1 MSKKSVI
8 KRINKII
15 VKHGEFTTAD
25 VEGESSPVI
34 QSFRKTHLLAEKFGE
49 HKVTAVLYVHDVE
62 TDEDYITYENLSLDV
77 LKEIELLC
85 ENWEAMQIQTEK
97 RIFN

>member
-25 VEGESSPVI
+25 VEAESSPVI
-34 QSFRKTHLLAEKFGE
+34 QSFGKTHLFAEKFGE
-49 HKVTAVLYVHDVE
+49 HKVTAVLYVADRE

-77 LKEIELLC
+77 LEEIELLC
-85 ENWEAMQIQTEK
+85 SIWEAMQIQTEK
-97 RIFN
+97 RISN